1 MRRSSI
7 HDPHSSILNHQ
18 SSASAFYQVRK
29 VREVIKK
36 LMERKIMIWSKKN
49 KRRSAQACCALLLVC
64 GFLSA
69 TRFISG
75 AAEARRANNT
85 LQTEAQAADAEKFLF
100 VWAGDQTRRQPD
112 FLAVINFDEKSNDYG
127 KVITTVPLPEPGASG
142 NEPHHVGLSRDGK
155 VLACGGLLSVLRG
168 QREIFFFD
176 VSNPRSPR
184 LINSAD
190 PPLSAITD
198 EFYPLPDG
206 GFLVTMMGGAQG
218 HAPGRVAEFNQRM
231 ELVAEHPVAPP
242 LDGFNPHGIS
252 VRPEVNLMVTSDF
265 ICPSTTLHAMPGGLD
280 LRGSVRVWNFRE
292 RELISTIKLSRPSG
306 RFRNLPPAGTPD
318 GTPAGT
324 IDVKLIPGDPK
335 RRAYTAGMTDDA
347 LYLVDTRRGSA
358 RVVFDF
364 SRIAEGG
371 WPQLMRMTRDGNRLF
386 VSMNLAGKVIMFDT
400 TRPWRPRV
408 LKALDLGPNSGPHYV
423 ALTGDEKRL
432 VISDY
437 FLNEDEFGKVHAEG
451 DHKIHVA
458 RVTSSG
464 LSLDPRFEVDFNTAF
479 ATGPARPHGVA
490 FK

>member
-1 MRRSSI
+1 
-7 HDPHSSILNHQ
+7 
-18 SSASAFYQVRK
+18 
-29 VREVIKK
+29 
-36 LMERKIMIWSKKN
+36 MIWSENN
-49 KRRSAQACCALLLVC
+49 KRRFAQACCALLLMF
-64 GFLSA
+64 GFLCA

-75 AAEARRANNT
+75 AAKAMPASDTRQA
-85 LQTEAQAADAEKFLF
+85 EAQAADTEKFLF
-100 VWAGDQTRRQPD
+100 VWAGDQTRMQPD

-142 NEPHHVGLSRDGK
+142 NEPHHVGLSRDGR

-184 LINSAD
+184 LITSAD

-231 ELVAEHPVAPP
+231 ELVAEHPVAAP

-265 ICPSTTLHAMPGGLD
+265 ICPSTTLHSMPGGLD
-280 LRGSVRVWNFRE
+280 LRGSVRVWNFKE
-292 RELISTIKLSRPSG
+292 RELIRTIKLSRPSG
-306 RFRNLPPAGTPD
+306 HFRNLP
-318 GTPAGT
+318 PAGT

-347 LYLVDTRRGSA
+347 LYLVDTQRGSA

-400 TRPWRPRV
+400 TQPRRPRV
-408 LKALDLGPNSGPHYV
+408 LKALDLGSNSGPHYV
-423 ALTGDEKRL
+423 ALTSDEKRL

-464 LSLDPRFEVDFNTAF
+464 LSLDTRFEVDFNTAF